1 MYLNIRHVHVT
12 LLLWNII
19 VTIGILSS
27 LGQELDPMLHLSH
40 TGIHTVAGALTPIA
54 DHSHLGESKYIELF
68 INCDTL
74 FC

>member
-1 MYLNIRHVHVT
+1 MWN
-12 LLLWNII
+12 LLIAVGVL
-19 VTIGILSS
+19 GS
-27 LGQELDPMLHLSH
+27 LGQELDPVLDLGH
-40 TGIHTVAGALTPIA
+40 TAVYAVAGALTSKA